1 MNKNKLVQAIA
12 KRINTTE
19 ENIIKGIEKS
29 DIYIYET
36 AEEAYRDVMALQ
48 DLNHSDLIDFFLNVI
63 KEEVHNT
70 SPLQHWLD
78 NYDGIITTPFGIAYI
93 KESF

>member
-1 MNKNKLVQAIA
+1 M
-12 KRINTTE
+12 E
-19 ENIIKGIEKS
+19 
-29 DIYIYET
+29 
-36 AEEAYRDVMALQ
+36 LQ